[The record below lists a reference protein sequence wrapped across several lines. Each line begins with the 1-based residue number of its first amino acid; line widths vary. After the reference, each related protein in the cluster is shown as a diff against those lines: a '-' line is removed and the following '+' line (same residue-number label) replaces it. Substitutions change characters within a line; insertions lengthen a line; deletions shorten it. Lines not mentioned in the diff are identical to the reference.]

1 MQEHERR
8 FLMQRT
14 EWRQAAEQ
22 IPIPLIRACMDYT
35 DVEQAMEIL
44 GDCRCGSTSLAIV
57 LARLGFPVGYQED
70 KAALRSILAGLEPEQ
85 IHFGTWG
92 KKVVSKSTIGGGQLA
107 DCLLN
112 PLDVRLYGEDGF
124 GIPADKLSSILM
136 MRNTLSAYE
145 SWKRTYSN
153 DFYKKSE
160 ATVLENFL
168 AAQYTLGVAQADLQE
183 LQDQGSPVTF
193 FAQELLN
200 YRGSHTGELKQ
211 QASLDHVAQVV
222 HTIMSRS
229 NMPVEMDAVYK
240 AISNWPRVTAEE
252 AHKILYF
259 PKEPPYDFNGAI
271 LPTFNSGNYSGRD
284 PSMPQVLKRLTINEI
299 RTVFNHGLTD
309 LYNEQL
315 HVSIDHL
322 GLDYNEYEGLAIQ
335 TLNEILT
342 LRESTI

>member
-1 MQEHERR
+1 MHRQEIRS
-8 FLMQRT
+8 FTGKT

-35 DVEQAMEIL
+35 DVEQAVEIL

-136 MRNTLSAYE
+136 MRNPFSAFK
-145 SWKRTYSN
+145 SWKETYAN
-153 DFYKKSE
+153 DFYKISE
-160 ATVLENFL
+160 ATVLKNFL

-200 YRGSHTGELKQ
+200 YRGAERGESKQ
-211 QASLDHVAQVV
+211 QASVDHVARVV
-222 HTIMSRS
+222 NTIMSRS

-240 AISNWPRVTAEE
+240 AISNWPRVTAKE
-252 AHKILYF
+252 AHQIMYF

-284 PSMPQVLKRLTINEI
+284 PSMAQVLSRLTIEEI
-299 RTVFNHGLTD
+299 RTIFNHGLTD

-315 HVSIDHL
+315 YVSIDHL
-322 GLDYNEYEGLAIQ
+322 GLDLHAYEGLAIP